1 MAIRS
6 ILTQVHAA
14 GSGPARLKFA
24 ADLAKSLDADLIGVG
39 VQAFM
44 PYVTSA
50 GAFGFVDG
58 AAVQAVRDEIDLEIE
73 AAHTLFVETLVA
85 TKVTGEWHSAVDDP
99 VEVVSRLS
107 RGADLVIATRHE
119 NALGSAAIAFASD
132 LLMEAGRPLLVI
144 PPDPKT
150 LRIGKVVLA
159 WKDSREARRALGDAL
174 PLLAGA
180 QEVVVLEICAADDRD
195 DAVLRTESVVRHLA
209 RHHIKGVSHVVKHT
223 EGRVSEELLR
233 EVAMLGADLVVAG
246 AYAHSRMREWVLGG
260 VTQDLVEGAPLP
272 CLLSH

>member
-24 ADLAKSLDADLIGVG
+24 ADLAASLGAELIGVG

-58 AAVQAVRDEIDLEIE
+58 AAVQAVRDEIDREIE
-73 AAHTLFVETLVA
+73 AAHVLFTETLA
-85 TKVTGEWHSAVDDP
+85 AAKVHGEWHSAVDDP
-99 VEVVSRLS
+99 AEVIARLA

-119 NALGSAAIAFASD
+119 PSLGSAAIAFASD
-132 LLMEAGRPLLVI
+132 LLMETGRPLLVI
-144 PPDPKT
+144 PPDPKP
-150 LRIGKVVLA
+150 LKIGTVVVA
-159 WKDSREARRALGDAL
+159 WKDSREARRAFGDCL
-174 PLLAGA
+174 PLIEKAE
-180 QEVVVLEICAADDRD
+180 EVVVLEICGDDETG
-195 DAVLRTESVVRHLA
+195 DASLRTESVVRHLTRHGIKA
-209 RHHIKGVSHVVKHT
+209 RARVVKHT

-233 EVAMLGADLVVAG
+233 EATAIGADLVVAG

-260 VTQDLVEGAPLP
+260 VTQDLLEGAPLP
-272 CLLSH
+272 CFLSH